1 MLYKY
6 KKKRENVRTLFWKI
20 LETVEMKVLLL
31 LNLEQKID
39 FFCL

>member
-6 KKKRENVRTLFWKI
+6 KKKRENVRILFWKI